1 MGATASELLSNQ
13 LSNWMSQILKDWDFG
28 INYRPGNLI
37 SNDQIEVAL
46 STQIL
51 NDRVTIGTNIANNTN
66 QTVNNSAEIVGD
78 FDLNI
83 KLTDSGKLQFKAYN
97 HSNDNLI
104 NDTSPYT
111 QGIGFTYREEFNSLS
126 ELIQMYKDAVLN
138 KKKKVDTSAEVK
150 NEI

>member
-1 MGATASELLSNQ
+1 
-13 LSNWMSQILKDWDFG
+13 MSQILKDWDFG

-138 KKKKVDTSAEVK
+138 KKKNVDTSAEVK